1 MFEIELNNETKIV
14 PAWIVEKNLDQ
25 DRFYAVR
32 AEGVNPTLARETE
45 KAVLLEWDTEFGK
58 VSMWCPK
65 SILKSEEQVKAEE
78 QADIERSN
86 KKYDGYTKLVMA
98 AEKAGV
104 KYVRGYL
111 KVNTIVRMCKAAG
124 KFDAIEGLVKLGKG
138 GRYFLAD

>member
-1 MFEIELNNETKIV
+1 MFEIELNNEAKIV
-14 PAWIVEKNLDQ
+14 PEWIVTKSLER
-25 DRFYAVR
+25 DRRYAVY
-32 AEGVNPTLARETE
+32 AEGVNPTIARETE
-45 KAVLLEWDTEFGK
+45 KAILLEWDTESGK

-65 SILKSEEQVKAEE
+65 SILKSEEQVKADE

-86 KKYDGYTKLVMA
+86 KKYDGYTKLIMA

-124 KFDAIEGLVKLGKG
+124 KFDAIEDLVKLGKG
-138 GRYFLAD
+138 GRYVLND

>member
-1 MFEIELNNETKIV
+1 MFEIELNNEAKIV
-14 PAWIVEKNLDQ
+14 PEWIVTKSLER
-25 DRFYAVR
+25 DRRYAVY
-32 AEGVNPTLARETE
+32 AEGVNPTIARETE
-45 KAVLLEWDTEFGK
+45 KAILLEWDTESGK

-65 SILKSEEQVKAEE
+65 SILKSEAQVKAEE

-86 KKYDGYTKLVMA
+86 KKYDGYTKLIMA

-124 KFDAIEGLVKLGKG
+124 KFDAIEDLVKLGKG
-138 GRYFLAD
+138 GRYVLND

>member
-1 MFEIELNNETKIV
+1 MFEIELNNETKYV
-14 PAWIVEKNLDQ
+14 PEWIVTKSLER
-25 DRFYAVR
+25 DRRYAVY
-32 AEGVNPTLARETE
+32 AEGTNPTIARETE
-45 KAVLLEWDTEFGK
+45 KAILLEWMTEFGK

-65 SILKSEEQVKAEE
+65 SVLKSKEQMQAEE

-86 KKYDGYTKLVMA
+86 KKYDGYTKLITA

-124 KFDAIEGLVKLGKG
+124 KFDAIEDLVKLGKG
-138 GRYFLAD
+138 GRYVLND

>member
-32 AEGVNPTLARETE
+32 AEGVNPSLARETE

-86 KKYDGYTKLVMA
+86 KKYDGYTKLIMA

-124 KFDAIEGLVKLGKG
+124 KFDAIEDLVKLGKG

>member
-86 KKYDGYTKLVMA
+86 KKYDGYTKLIMT

-104 KYVRGYL
+104 KHVRGYL

-124 KFDAIEGLVKLGKG
+124 KFDAIEDLVKLGKG
-138 GRYFLAD
+138 GRYVLND

>member
-1 MFEIELNNETKIV
+1 MFEIELNNEAKYV
-14 PAWIVEKNLDQ
+14 PEWIVTKSLER
-25 DRFYAVR
+25 DRRYAVY
-32 AEGVNPTLARETE
+32 AEGVNPTIARETE
-45 KAVLLEWDTEFGK
+45 KAILLEWDTESGK

-65 SILKSEEQVKAEE
+65 SILKSEAQVKADE

-86 KKYDGYTKLVMA
+86 KKYDGYTKLIMA

-124 KFDAIEGLVKLGKG
+124 KFDAIEDLVKLGKG
-138 GRYFLAD
+138 GRYVLND

>member
-1 MFEIELNNETKIV
+1 MFEIEMNNETKYV
-14 PAWIVEKNLDQ
+14 PEWIVTKSLER
-25 DRFYAVR
+25 DRRYAVY
-32 AEGVNPTLARETE
+32 AEGVNPTIARETE
-45 KAVLLEWDTEFGK
+45 KAILLEWDTESGK

-65 SILKSEEQVKAEE
+65 SILKSEAQVKAEE

-86 KKYDGYTKLVMA
+86 KKYDGYTKLIMA

-124 KFDAIEGLVKLGKG
+124 KFDAIEDLVKLGKG
-138 GRYFLAD
+138 GRYVLND

>member
-1 MFEIELNNETKIV
+1 MFEIELNNETKYV
-14 PAWIVEKNLDQ
+14 PAWIVTKSLDR
-25 DRFYAVR
+25 DMRYAVY
-32 AEGVNPTLARETE
+32 AEGVNPTLAHETE
-45 KAVLLEWDTEFGK
+45 KAILLEWMTEFGK

-65 SILKSEEQVKAEE
+65 SVLKNEEQMKAEE

-86 KKYDGYTKLVMA
+86 KKYDGYTKLITA

-124 KFDAIEGLVKLGKG
+124 KFEAIEGLVKLGKG
-138 GRYFLAD
+138 GRYVLND